1 MYLTHVPQEDQVGL
15 SLLTLEQV
23 MARERRLRLGLE
35 QPEQT

>member
-1 MYLTHVPQEDQVGL
+1 MHVIHVLQEDQVGL

-35 QPEQT
+35 QIEQT